1 MHFSACIIQHRAVIR
16 GIYACKKEACGRGQG
31 KVSRGSLSTGQDP
44 EVKEMS
50 CVARYCL
57 GRYAYARKA
66 KRPAAAAP
74 TRPSLTEREPAAL
87 SLSCSSPESEEP
99 PLPVELAPE
108 EEVVKEPEAV
118 GPELEM
124 VPLVWGKGAVTA
136 AVVVGAVAVA
146 ISASEAR
153 AEDSEMA
160 LSMAEGTADVT
171 AAEVSAAEAS

>member
-1 MHFSACIIQHRAVIR
+1 M
-16 GIYACKKEACGRGQG
+16 ACKKKPVAVAKG
-31 KVSRGSLSTGQDP
+31 KGSRRSLSTGRDS

-50 CVARYCL
+50 CVAGYCL
-57 GRYAYARKA
+57 GRDAYARKA

-118 GPELEM
+118 GPEAGM
-124 VPLVWGKGAVTA
+124 VPLV
-136 AVVVGAVAVA
+136 
-146 ISASEAR
+146 
-153 AEDSEMA
+153 
-160 LSMAEGTADVT
+160 
-171 AAEVSAAEAS
+171 